1 MENLLVDQFT
11 LSLNRSRGRYTLAM
25 NEIRFEQ
32 NICEFLLTF
41 SFLQSKDIEAYLMNT
56 ASEYD
61 QVRVPLS
68 GCGKNTI
75 LPLSDFIRLREVYAN
90 EMFEL
95 KLEDLLLR
103 QGVALARH

>member
-1 MENLLVDQFT
+1 MENLLIDQFT
-11 LSLNRSRGRYTLAM
+11 LSLNRSRGRYTLVL
-25 NEIRFEQ
+25 NEQQFEQ

-41 SFLQSKDIEAYLMNT
+41 SFLQSRDVETYLLNT

-68 GCGKNTI
+68 GNGKNVT
-75 LPLSDFIRLREVYAN
+75 LPLSDFIRLRAVYAN

-103 QGVALARH
+103 QGVTLPR